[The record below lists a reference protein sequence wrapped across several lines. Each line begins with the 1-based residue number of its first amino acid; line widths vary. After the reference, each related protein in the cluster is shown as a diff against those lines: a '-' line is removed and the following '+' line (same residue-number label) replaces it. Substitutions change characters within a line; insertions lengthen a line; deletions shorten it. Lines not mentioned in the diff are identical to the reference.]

1 MFQIVVASLVAS
13 LPVAKNDLIQG
24 QEFLSLYIN
33 SQPDAARRTQPSQS
47 IGIPHLRQRRR
58 QHSNNHT
65 DESKSISNNKSAD
78 DDLQSAPSSYNSQYS
93 RPATI
98 SIDLNATPNGDY
110 DDADEAEL
118 AGFRDF
124 NKTKVV
130 ELVTSGSKIIFIE
143 DETDKRSNHND
154 VNQPSDEIKVT
165 SISISSSSRQN
176 RRPEN
181 MFPTLD
187 DSAAHN
193 MDGMRS
199 SSLAKSR
206 FSIEEEDEVLIDRS
220 GEESPRKTALHNSG
234 RSLHPL
240 STLTDEELSPIEGL
254 VIHDQDY
261 HKGGG
266 ARPRSV
272 SYSSVS
278 QSLNQALPWRGNIR
292 HNRTQYDRLAVNQHH
307 PSEPI
312 NYSKP
317 EQSYSEPAKI
327 YSEVSKVYGEPSK
340 VYSQPAKVYSE
351 PAKVY
356 SEPEKFYSEPAKI
369 YSEPSRIYSEPS
381 KVYSK
386 PSKVYSEP
394 SRVYSEPSKVY
405 SHSGNVV
412 KHPKI
417 STTTLPPTT
426 TNLITTPSTTR
437 STTSTSPTTARTASV
452 YYAEHHQSPV
462 KKVIFNLDKLPY
474 DLLNAPVSEEDNNSK
489 NYLFAPHLDAQRFHH
504 FNRKSQD
511 QQFQSKHQLPPT
523 SQRHRTTTD
532 PREETTRHHDLDW
545 TPEPNY
551 EDLPPS
557 ATSAPNLHHH
567 SSTSS
572 SSSSSAPNDD
582 DPPDDSND
590 DEADP
595 KVGFVVEGR
604 NYRKYR
610 VEEKTPDGFIVGEYG
625 VVSNNDG
632 SLRGVRYTAD
642 SNISPNLIY
651 EALMKFLSL

>member
-1 MFQIVVASLVAS
+1 M
-13 LPVAKNDLIQG
+13 AKNDLIQG

-33 SQPDAARRTQPSQS
+33 SQSDAGRLPANKPIAIS
-47 IGIPHLRQRRR
+47 QRRR
-58 QHSNNHT
+58 HNNRT
-65 DESKSISNNKSAD
+65 VIPKSVSKQGTSAD
-78 DDLQSAPSSYNSQYS
+78 DDLQTAPSSYSSQFS

-98 SIDLNATPNGDY
+98 SIELNASPNEDY
-110 DDADEAEL
+110 DEVDEEEL
-118 AGFRDF
+118 SGFHDF
-124 NKTKVV
+124 NKTRVV
-130 ELVTSGSKIIFIE
+130 ELVKTGSRIVFIE
-143 DETDKRSNHND
+143 DDPNVSKTNKKSQNND

-165 SISISSSSRQN
+165 SISVSSSSKQN
-176 RRPEN
+176 RRPSN
-181 MFPTLD
+181 QFPTLNVA
-187 DSAAHN
+187 SESQN
-193 MDGMRS
+193 SDGSRP
-199 SSLAKSR
+199 SSLARSR
-206 FSIEEEDEVLIDRS
+206 FSIEEDDEVLIDRTKDS
-220 GEESPRKTALHNSG
+220 VREESVKFEQVAPMVPRNTLSSSA
-234 RSLHPL
+234 RALHPL
-240 STLTDEELSPIEGL
+240 APLSDEELSPIEGL

-278 QSLNQALPWRGNIR
+278 QSLNPKSQWRGNAR
-292 HNRTQYDRLAVNQHH
+292 HNRTEYDRLQENLNYQ
-307 PSEPI
+307 SEPI

-327 YSEVSKVYGEPSK
+327 YSEAAKVYGEPSK
-340 VYSQPAKVYSE
+340 VYSEPAKIYSE

-369 YSEPSRIYSEPS
+369 YSEPSRVYSEPS

-394 SRVYSEPSKVY
+394 SRVYGEPSKVY
-405 SHSGNVV
+405 LHSGHEA
-412 KHPKI
+412 KPTKL
-417 STTTLPPTT
+417 STTT
-426 TNLITTPSTTR
+426 S
-437 STTSTSPTTARTASV
+437 SPTTKTTTPTSTTTTTLTRLSSTVRTASV
-452 YYAEHHQSPV
+452 YYSEHQVSPV

-474 DLLNAPVSEEDNNSK
+474 DLLNAPASDDEGNSK
-489 NYLFAPHLDAQRFHH
+489 NYLFAPHLDTQRFHH

-511 QQFQSKHQLPPT
+511 QQFQSRHQLPPT
-523 SQRHRTTTD
+523 SLSHRTTTS
-532 PREETTRHHDLDW
+532 PQQETTTTRHDLDW

-551 EDLPPS
+551 DEQPPS
-557 ATSAPNLHHH
+557 QTSASIPQSA
-567 SSTSS
+567 SSTT
-572 SSSSSAPNDD
+572 PNNSDD
-582 DPPDDSND
+582 DPPESTADAEDADDV
-590 DEADP
+590 DP